1 MQAAVEL
8 NQEAEEIQVI
18 GILTLADLSN
28 ANYGAFMQAWALK
41 QALTKLANEPL
52 PSNQDLSYE
61 EINYNTNII
70 NMQNGGGY

>member
-8 NQEAEEIQVI
+8 NSDTERLQVI

-41 QALTKLANEPL
+41 QALTKLANTSLASTPTL
-52 PSNQDLSYE
+52 ASQQY
-61 EINYNTNII
+61 NYNTNKVNI
-70 NMQNGGGY
+70 QNGGGQ